1 MRTKIGRN
9 RVNGKRYEGE
19 PVKEL
24 KQRGIY
30 ARLGRSNEEYDIT
43 LPELNINIELKSTNR
58 ELSWCSTAVNKE
70 TVDQYNRLRRVPG
83 NNYYGIRWKGKGIKG
98 LRLYPISDI
107 EKPPVLY
114 RSEGITFEEFVF
126 MLKSKMEQIKEKED
140 REAVV

>member
-9 RVNGKRYEGE
+9 RANGKAYEGE
-19 PVKEL
+19 LVKEL

-58 ELSWCSTAVNKE
+58 ELSWKRKDAA
-70 TVDQYNRLRRVPG
+70 DQYSRLRKVPG

-98 LRLYPISDI
+98 LHLYPISDI

-126 MLKSKMEQIKEKED
+126 LSQSKMEQIKQKKEQ
-140 REAVV
+140 ETVGKE